1 MKKINSLNSQASVKF
16 DRMDDRDRP
25 FKKLSD
31 LIAENGNEDTTYKVD
46 GCYIN
51 TKGKFGDN
59 GVIVSGDI
67 NIDIPQGGVESIR
80 KILENEELINL
91 INAGKMYVRPY
102 SYNSKKYNKLCY
114 NVEYLTED

>member
-16 DRMDDRDRP
+16 DRMGDGDRP

-31 LIAENGNEDTTYKVD
+31 LIAENGNEDATYQVD

-80 KILENEELINL
+80 KILEDEGLIDL

-102 SYNSKKYNKLCY
+102 SYHSSKYNKMCY

>member
-1 MKKINSLNSQASVKF
+1 MKRINSLNSQATVKF
-16 DRMDDRDRP
+16 DRMTDKERP

-31 LIAENGNEDTTYKVD
+31 LIAENGNEDTTYPVD

-51 TKGKFGDN
+51 TKGNFGDN

-67 NIDIPQGGVESIR
+67 NIDIPASGVDSIR
-80 KILENEELINL
+80 KILEDESLIAL
-91 INAGKMYVRPY
+91 INAGKMFVRPY
-102 SYNSKKYNKLCY
+102 SYHSKKYNKDCF

>member
-1 MKKINSLNSQASVKF
+1 MKRINSLNSQATVKF
-16 DRMDDRDRP
+16 DRMSDKERP

-31 LIAENGNEDTTYKVD
+31 LIAENGNEDATYLVD

-67 NIDIPQGGVESIR
+67 NIDIPAAGVESVR
-80 KILENEELINL
+80 AILESEEHIAA

-102 SYNSKKYNKLCY
+102 SYKSTKYNKVCY
-114 NVEYLTED
+114 NVEYLLDE